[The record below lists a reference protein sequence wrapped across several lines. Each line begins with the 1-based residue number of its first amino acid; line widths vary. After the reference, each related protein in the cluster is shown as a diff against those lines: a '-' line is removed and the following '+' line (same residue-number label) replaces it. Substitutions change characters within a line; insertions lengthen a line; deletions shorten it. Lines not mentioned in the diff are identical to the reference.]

1 VADDIG
7 MHESTV
13 SRVTTEKYV
22 HTPRGMFELK
32 FFFTSGIKT
41 EGGADISSSTV
52 KERIKAIIAAE
63 SPQNPVS
70 DQHIVDVLK
79 ADKIDIARRTV
90 AKYRET
96 LGIPSSS
103 QRKQYF

>member
-1 VADDIG
+1 

-13 SRVTTEKYV
+13 SRVTSEKYV
-22 HTPRGMFELK
+22 HTPRGVFELK

-41 EGGADISSSTV
+41 STGDISSSSV
-52 KERIKAIIAAE
+52 KERIKALIAAE
-63 SPQNPVS
+63 SSKNPIS
-70 DQHIVDVLK
+70 DQQIVEILK
-79 ADKIDIARRTV
+79 GEKIDIARRTV

-103 QRKQYF
+103 QRKAAF